1 MSNLSL
7 LAPSEHTLKKFLEP
21 TPSATNVQELSH
33 GTQES
38 TQPPLRIEEFW
49 NLTAGA
55 IKGYRMSCLDGTEKV
70 IANLLVLD
78 DHCSLFTHGQA
89 STEDKS
95 KQQCAWM
102 RMAFVKNDDS
112 TYQAL
117 LLERGR
123 LVCETKMCS
132 TAYEAATEMFDY
144 TSYQVGQALAGS
156 RQRLRDGA
164 DKDETV
170 LHVKKEASME
180 SDQLTQMSE
189 VQLKRKPLGSLT
201 QCGSMNS
208 GVCSCERESST

>member
-7 LAPSEHTLKKFLEP
+7 PIPSEDTLKKFLEL
-21 TPSATNVQELSH
+21 TPSASNFQDVSH

-38 TQPPLRIEEFW
+38 TQPSLRIEELW

-55 IKGYRMSCLDGTEKV
+55 IEGYNTSCLDDAEKV

-78 DHCSLFTHGQA
+78 DHCSLFAHSQGSA
-89 STEDKS
+89 EDRS
-95 KQQCAWM
+95 KQQSAWM
-102 RMAFVKNDDS
+102 RMAFVKNDDG

-123 LVCETKMCS
+123 LVCETKMCG
-132 TAYEAATEMFDY
+132 TPYKAAMEIFDY

-156 RQRLRDGA
+156 RQRLRDGV
-164 DKDETV
+164 DRDQTV

-180 SDQLTQMSE
+180 SDQTTQTSQEME
-189 VQLKRKPLGSLT
+189 VQLKRKPWGSLT
-201 QCGSMNS
+201 RGTFK
-208 GVCSCERESST
+208 CEEGLNLRMA